1 MTVADEDALPEE
13 DKERSG
19 TNMMGKEKASQ
30 EEIYRVMRADI
41 EAGGYPASSRLP
53 SVRTLAKRFSASPN
67 TISKVVSRLME
78 SGLCTARRGVGLFVR
93 SLPNRKLTLLVGS
106 TSEQP
111 RDDFYGD
118 VERRIKERCQAD
130 GIEIE
135 RYHIAAGDPP
145 YGPDIDRIRR
155 PGRVILCIGLSHE
168 PHLKQLADLRRPM
181 LVIGCAPCRCT
192 ASSVVPHSFRSGY
205 LAARHLIRKGCRR
218 IAFIG
223 RMREVRGVHLPEAE
237 SLKELAGVQCAFM
250 EDGLQIN
257 GELVFS
263 DISQV
268 QTRASSLKD
277 MPDAVIM
284 PDSEGVETIQ
294 ALKALGTKL
303 ERVVIG
309 DDRILERQKRPAAV
323 VIKREEVVEHS
334 LQELHR
340 LLDEQS
346 KAHRAMVID
355 GELHD
360 ALGGA

>member
-1 MTVADEDALPEE
+1 M
-13 DKERSG
+13 S
-19 TNMMGKEKASQ
+19 KEKASQ
-30 EEIYRVMRADI
+30 EEIYRIMRSDI

-93 SLPNRKLTLLVGS
+93 SLPNRKLTLLVNA

-111 RDDFYGD
+111 RDDFYGH
-118 VERRIKERCQAD
+118 VERRIAERCQAD

-181 LVIGCAPCRCT
+181 LVIGCAPSRCT
-192 ASSVVPHSFRSGY
+192 ASSIVPNSFRSGY
-205 LAARHLIRKGCRR
+205 LAARYLIRKGCRR

-237 SLKELAGVQCAFM
+237 SLMEFAGMQCAFM
-250 EDGLQIN
+250 EDTLPLHS
-257 GELVFS
+257 ELVFN

-268 QTRASSLKD
+268 PGRATALKE

-284 PDSEGVETIQ
+284 PEGDGVEAIQ
-294 ALKALGTKL
+294 ALKALGAKL

-309 DDRILERQKRPAAV
+309 DDRILERPKRPAAV
-323 VIKREEVVEHS
+323 AIKREEVVE
-334 LQELHR
+334 LALLELHR
-340 LLDEQS
+340 LLDEQTKS
-346 KAHRAMVID
+346 HRSYVVD

-360 ALGGA
+360 ALNPI